1 MVQNGNW
8 AWSQIDDVPG
18 NKVEE
23 ENVRF
28 LPIYGGFPGEESQGL
43 CIGTENYYAI
53 NAKASAEEQKAAA
66 DFIYWLYSS
75 EMGKD
80 YVTDEFGFI
89 APFDTFT
96 DEDTPDDPLAQE
108 VRRWMDNKEVE
119 SVPWQFTLFPSA
131 KFKEDLGASLL
142 KYAQGTKSFEDVK
155 ADAVRSW
162 KEEYAATR

>member
-1 MVQNGNW
+1 
-8 AWSQIDDVPG
+8 
-18 NKVEE
+18 
-23 ENVRF
+23 
-28 LPIYGGFPGEESQGL
+28 
-43 CIGTENYYAI
+43 
-53 NAKASAEEQKAAA
+53 
-66 DFIYWLYSS
+66 
-75 EMGKD
+75 MGKD